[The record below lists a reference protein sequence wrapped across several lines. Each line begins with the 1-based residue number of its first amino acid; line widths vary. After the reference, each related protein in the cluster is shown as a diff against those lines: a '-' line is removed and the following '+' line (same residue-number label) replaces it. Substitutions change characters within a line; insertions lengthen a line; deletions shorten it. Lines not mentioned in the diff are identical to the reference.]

1 MSVLTHGTVGDGVQ
15 WERFFGFPSRLFSG
29 WGFSPQPRRHHV
41 PLTRWQRTRTCTR
54 KHSRI
59 RAHAYRPSWFFRVW
73 SSHQPPSYRHMQ
85 IDVLALEPVWS
96 SKHNAYRPSWFF
108 RVWSELPT
116 TSPRYSPRHMHMDVL
131 ALEPVRSSRVAV
143 TSSYRPKLEATL

>member
-1 MSVLTHGTVGDGVQ
+1 
-15 WERFFGFPSRLFSG
+15 
-29 WGFSPQPRRHHV
+29 
-41 PLTRWQRTRTCTR
+41 
-54 KHSRI
+54 
-59 RAHAYRPSWFFRVW
+59 
-73 SSHQPPSYRHMQ
+73 MQ

-116 TSPRYSPRHMHMDVL
+116 TSPRYSLRHMHMDVL